1 MGEVVYLSAYRL
13 ERAVLSREERIAAL
27 VALLPLV
34 PGLEADIMLLRHEIW
49 LLETEPAASPARP
62 AKGRDDAAI
71 SSLRPRAIA
80 THAGS
85 DQTDGLTHLMRD

>member
-13 ERAVLSREERIAAL
+13 ERAVVSREERIAAL

-49 LLETEPAASPARP
+49 LLETEPAPRP
-62 AKGRDDAAI
+62 PQRRNDAAVTR
-71 SSLRPRAIA
+71 LRPRAIA

-85 DQTDGLTHLMRD
+85 DRADGLSHLMRD

>member
-1 MGEVVYLSAYRL
+1 MCDVIYLSEYRL

-49 LLETEPAASPARP
+49 LLETEPAPRP
-62 AKGRDDAAI
+62 QLRYDAAVT
-71 SSLRPRAIA
+71 SLRPRALA

-85 DQTDGLTHLMRD
+85 DRADGLANLMRD